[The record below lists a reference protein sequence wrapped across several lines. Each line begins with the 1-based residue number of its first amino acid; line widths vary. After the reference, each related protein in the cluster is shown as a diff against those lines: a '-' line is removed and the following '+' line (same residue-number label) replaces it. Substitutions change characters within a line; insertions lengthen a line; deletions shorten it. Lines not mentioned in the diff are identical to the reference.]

1 MITILETVGGA
12 LLEAATIAL
21 FVFAFFLFV
30 VVMGV
35 V

>member
-21 FVFAFFLFV
+21 FVFALLLFAA
-30 VVMGV
+30 VMGAA
-35 V
+35 